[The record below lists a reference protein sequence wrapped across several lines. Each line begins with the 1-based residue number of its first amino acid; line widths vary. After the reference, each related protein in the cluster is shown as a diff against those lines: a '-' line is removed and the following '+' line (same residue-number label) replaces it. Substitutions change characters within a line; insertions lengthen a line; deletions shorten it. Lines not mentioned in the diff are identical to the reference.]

1 MTDLDFYASIQQTL
15 NLLRQELEPIYP
27 SRFGYSEMHKKAARR
42 LEALQAELDYRVN
55 RARLGLELEER

>member
-15 NLLRQELEPIYP
+15 NLLRPELERIYP
-27 SRFGYSEMHKKAARR
+27 ASFGYSEMHKKAARR

>member
-15 NLLRQELEPIYP
+15 NLLRPELERLYP
-27 SRFGYSEMHKKAARR
+27 ARHGYTAMHVYESKR

-55 RARLGLELEER
+55 RARLCLGLEER